1 MPRRKN
7 NTQNLL
13 EGEISMQN
21 ENQNVQD
28 IILQNAIVNDGAN
41 VENTREVLAIA
52 YLKDDTI
59 EDLISR
65 GIVVWG
71 KLENEQEV
79 LLFKEDAK
87 MYIDNGRK
95 VYVPKSIFNMLENSG
110 DIELCED
117 DNEYHYTDEVRTYFG
132 NGEDHHISVDEFND
146 MISRGDLRYCEDD
159 EKYIDADEVR
169 TYYDYDGNSHYCSE
183 ECFER
188 LQDDGEIQCCED
200 CGEYYTSDSLY
211 SINDGQYYVCP
222 DCIDDYY
229 KCEHCEEYY
238 DSDHIVEAYDEY
250 GDTVYYCNH
259 CAEDHTWVCDDCGT
273 TYDDSVE
280 SREDYDGNYVCPD
293 CIEDHYAVC
302 ADCEALY
309 NTRDYDECPDCG
321 CGETEA
327 DVAEQRREE
336 RRQEE
341 LRQADNFA
349 TNRIYSYGEE
359 HRLPFHLIKNQQVVN
374 LNDCTK
380 EDLIATGGI
389 ELEIS
394 RSNCDSNRQETVN
407 KIDNILNAN
416 FRQFRF
422 AEDGSLGCYGFELI
436 SEIFT
441 REDFDKLPLEEL
453 CETLKA
459 RGYLSNDWR
468 GNGNQ
473 CGLHY
478 HISRQTFGETEKEQ
492 QKTIAKIVYFLS
504 NYWGEMVKVSRR
516 CGTNHYA
523 RQPFNKFNF
532 ETFKEFI
539 NEVNYSIVYRQLGH
553 TCAINLEHDKTVE
566 FRFFRGTLNANFLR
580 MSKKFLDC
588 LVDFAKVCR
597 WTDLY
602 ENKVQVFFDNLPA
615 DVIDYIKYRKAF
627 PLYVKPSEVA
637 MQLAEV

>member
-1 MPRRKN
+1 MPRRK

-21 ENQNVQD
+21 ENQN
-28 IILQNAIVNDGAN
+28 AIVNDGAN
-41 VENTREVLAIA
+41 VENTKEVLVIA
-52 YLKDDTI
+52 NLKDETI
-59 EDLISR
+59 EDLIAR

-71 KLENEQEV
+71 ELDFGEQQV
-79 LLFKEDAK
+79 LLFKEDAR
-87 MYIDNGRK
+87 MYIDYGRK
-95 VYVPKSIFNMLENSG
+95 VYVTQSRFDMLKDDDE
-110 DIELCED
+110 IILCED
-117 DNEYHYTDEVRTYFG
+117 DNEYHYSDDVRTYFG
-132 NGEDHHISVDEFND
+132 NGEDHHITEDEYND
-146 MISRGDLRYCEDD
+146 MIDNGELRYCEDEEKTIVDSETRMYKDGD
-159 EKYIDADEVR
+159 ENE
-169 TYYDYDGNSHYCSE
+169 HYCSQGY
-183 ECFER
+183 FED
-188 LQDDGEIQCCED
+188 LQDNGEIMCCED
-200 CGEYYTSDSLY
+200 CGEWYVSDSLY
-211 SINDGQYYVCP
+211 SVNDGQYYVCH
-222 DCIDDYY
+222 DCLDNYNYCQCCEQYYDDDHTVEAIDDY
-229 KCEHCEEYY
+229 
-238 DSDHIVEAYDEY
+238 
-250 GDTVYYCNH
+250 GNTVYYCNH
-259 CAEDHTWVCDDCGT
+259 CAEEHTWVCEDCNT
-273 TYDDSVE
+273 TYTDDVE
-280 SREDYDGNYVCPD
+280 SREDYDGNLVCPD

-302 ADCEALY
+302 AECETLY
-309 NTRDYDECPDCG
+309 NTNEYSECPDCG
-321 CGETEA
+321 CEDTDE
-327 DVAEQRREE
+327 ERREE

-349 TNRIYSYGEE
+349 TNCIYGYCEE
-359 HRLPFHLIKNQQVVN
+359 HRLPFHLIKNQQV
-374 LNDCTK
+374 LQLADCESK
-380 EDLIATGGI
+380 DLAETGGI

-394 RSNCDSNRQETVN
+394 RNSCDNSQQETVN

-422 AEDGSLGCYGFELI
+422 AHDSSLGEYGFELI

-459 RGYLSNDWR
+459 RGYLSNNWR
-468 GNGNQ
+468 GDGNQ

-478 HISRQTFGETEKEQ
+478 HISRQTFGETKKEQ

-504 NYWGEMVKVSRR
+504 NYWGEMVKISRR

-523 RQPFNKFNF
+523 RQPFNKFDF
-532 ETFKEFI
+532 ETFGSYISKI
-539 NEVNYSIVYRQLGH
+539 KYAVAYSQLGH
-553 TCAINLEHDKTVE
+553 SCAINLEHDKTVE
-566 FRFFRGTLNANFLR
+566 FRFFRGTLNANSLR

-597 WTDLY
+597 WTDLN